1 MAGFAAMLSR
11 EVGRSVLDKTGLT
24 GRYDYVLKYV
34 MRAGMPSPPP
44 GPDGAMPAEPEGPT
58 MATAIPEQLGLRL
71 EASKGRVEVYVIDSF
86 AKAPTQNLRIVSRPR
101 QHSGAARRLTLP
113 EGLHGAYHASPGRRG
128 CGLRFGLKFHREK
141 KVMSGYE
148 LTVAKNGL
156 KLTESGPEP
165 PPDAAPNPSAVPPGF
180 KMGAAVAR
188 PVSDATGLAGK
199 YDYLLKWAFRTG
211 ASAPPPSG
219 ADGAVPAA
227 SDPAGPTFAAIQEQ
241 LGLKLESKKVMVD
254 LFVVDQVS
262 KTPTEN

>member
-1 MAGFAAMLSR
+1 
-11 EVGRSVLDKTGLT
+11 
-24 GRYDYVLKYV
+24 
-34 MRAGMPSPPP
+34 
-44 GPDGAMPAEPEGPT
+44 
-58 MATAIPEQLGLRL
+58 
-71 EASKGRVEVYVIDSF
+71 
-86 AKAPTQNLRIVSRPR
+86 
-101 QHSGAARRLTLP
+101 
-113 EGLHGAYHASPGRRG
+113 
-128 CGLRFGLKFHREK
+128 
-141 KVMSGYE
+141 MSGYE
-148 LTVAKNGL
+148 LTVAKNGP

-180 KMGAAVAR
+180 KMGADGFPDLPPGRSGSIMMNGMAAHRAYRSTMAQLAGILSGQVAR

-211 ASAPPPSG
+211 AAAPPPSG

-227 SDPAGPTFAAIQEQ
+227 SDPAGPTIFAAIQEQ